1 VSRDLAERHDG
12 ILRRD
17 FLKVVGVTG
26 AGATIA
32 GCSTGDV
39 ERLLPYVVAPEE
51 ITPGVATWYTTVCRG
66 CAAECGMWVRTR
78 EGRAVKIEGNP
89 THPVSQGGICSRG
102 HATLQHLYNPD
113 RFHGPMIREGDTF
126 RQGTWDEAERL
137 LAARL
142 RRAASPTNTVDRG
155 DVVVIAGHTGP
166 TMSGLIDQFVAV
178 LGATRVD
185 YDAVTDA
192 PMLEAAR
199 IAYGTA
205 TAPRYDIGA
214 ASLLVS
220 FGYDFVD
227 TGSSP
232 VEHNKGLARMS
243 GVNDESHAK
252 GRFVFLGPRL
262 SLTGQ
267 NADEWIPIRPGSEA
281 AIALGI
287 ASAIATPEAAGP
299 YANLLQAYSP
309 AAAAEAAGV
318 SEEAI
323 VSLAE
328 RFRSEG
334 PSLALGPGVGAH
346 HRNATAANLAVMIL
360 NHVAGNVGR
369 TVHYEAQSSAA
380 TSRMGDM
387 ASAIEAMS
395 AGRIGVAIVHGTNP
409 AYSLPAQTGF
419 REAFERVPF
428 KVSFASAMDETSAM
442 ADLILPD
449 QHFLESWGDSMPRPG
464 VLAIQ
469 QPVMS
474 PVSTFDSKHSGDVM
488 LAVMRLVAA
497 APPVAPAPAA
507 PGAPAAA
514 PAPARAAAPAAATFY
529 EYLQSSHRAAY
540 TDRTVDFDTAWR
552 QALRMGYAQF
562 ASPAA
567 ASPALRAPDRALSF
581 DVPTFDGSGDLTL
594 LVHPS
599 SRFGGGEFAN
609 SAWMQEL
616 PDPVA
621 KIVWHS
627 WLEINP
633 ATAAARGLVNGDIV
647 TLASP
652 HGSVEVPVWLYPGI
666 REDAVALAM
675 GTGHTSMGRYADR
688 HGVNAVDLLPGTPE
702 QPSGA
707 MVTVATTVT
716 LEPTGR
722 AMRHATVDGANGDQ
736 HDRPIAP
743 AVQLALLGETA
754 EAAEEE
760 HGELMELQAGGGFI
774 PVPAEDGSPASFP
787 LPGSRY
793 GEYANA
799 HEGPRWAMAI
809 DLDKCTGCSACV
821 TACQAENNVPW
832 TGEDQVRM
840 GRDMMWIRIERYYEH
855 VDATQA
861 SDLDIRFL
869 PMLCQHCNNAP
880 CEPVCPVFAT
890 YHTPEGVNA
899 QVYNRCVG
907 TRYCANNCPYK
918 VRVFN
923 WYRYTDAIPE
933 PLNWQ
938 WNPDV
943 TVRDNGVMEKCSF
956 CMQRIR
962 EAENRAALED
972 QRPVRDGEIV
982 PACEQ
987 SCPAEAIVF
996 GNIRDPNAR
1005 VTQVVAS
1012 ERTYR
1017 VLDAIINTQP
1027 AVQYL
1032 RKVTF
1037 HEVAAAE
1044 H

>member
-1 VSRDLAERHDG
+1 MSRDLAERHDG

-26 AGATIA
+26 AGASIA

-51 ITPGVATWYTTVCRG
+51 VTPGVATWYTTVCGG
-66 CAAECGMWVRTR
+66 CSAGCGMWVRTR

-89 THPVSQGGICSRG
+89 EHPVSLGGICAQG

-142 RRAASPTNTVDRG
+142 RRAANPANTVDRG
-155 DVVVIAGHTGP
+155 GVLLIAGHTGP
-166 TMSGLIDQFVAV
+166 TLSRLIGEFVTA
-178 LGATRVD
+178 LGGTRVD

-192 PMLEAAR
+192 PLLEAAR
-199 IAYGTA
+199 IAYGA
-205 TAPRYDIGA
+205 ASVPHYDIGA
-214 ASLLVS
+214 ARLLVS

-232 VEHNKGLARMS
+232 VEHIKGLARMS
-243 GVNDESHAK
+243 AVNDESHAK
-252 GRFVFLGPRL
+252 GRFVYLGPRL
-262 SLTGQ
+262 STTGL

-281 AIALGI
+281 AVALGI
-287 ASAIATPEAAGP
+287 ASAIATPAAAGP

-309 AAAAEAAGV
+309 AAAAEASGV

-323 VSLAE
+323 VALAE

-360 NHVAGNVGR
+360 NHVAGNVGA
-369 TVHYEAQSSAA
+369 TVHYEATSSAA
-380 TSRMGDM
+380 ASRMGDM
-387 ASAIEAMS
+387 ESAIQTMS
-395 AGRIGVAIVHGTNP
+395 AGQIGVAIVHGTNP
-409 AYSLPAQTGF
+409 AYSLPAMAGF
-419 REAFERVPF
+419 RAAFERVPF
-428 KVSFASAMDETSAM
+428 KVSFASAMDETAAM

-449 QHFLESWGDSMPRPG
+449 HHFLEGWGDSAPRPG
-464 VLAIQ
+464 VLAIL

-474 PVSTFDSKHSGDVM
+474 PVSMFDSKHSGDVM
-488 LAVMRLVAA
+488 LSVMGLVAST
-497 APPVAPAPAA
+497 
-507 PGAPAAA
+507 PAAA
-514 PAPARAAAPAAATFY
+514 PTAATFY
-529 EYLQSSHRAAY
+529 EYLRRAHASL
-540 TDRTVDFDTAWR
+540 DDAAWR
-552 QALRMGYAQF
+552 QALRQGFTTLATS
-562 ASPAA
+562 APAA
-567 ASPALRAPDRALSF
+567 PALRAPDRALSF
-581 DVPTFDGSGDLTL
+581 DTPAFDGSGDLTL
-594 LVHPS
+594 VVHPS
-599 SRFGGGEFAN
+599 SRFRGGEFAN

-633 ATAAARGLVNGDIV
+633 TTAAARGLVNGDLV
-647 TLASP
+647 TLSSP
-652 HGSVEVPVWLYPGI
+652 HGSVELPVWLYPGI

-675 GTGHTSMGRYADR
+675 GAGHTSMGRYADGR
-688 HGVNAVDLLPGTPE
+688 GVNALDLLPATPE

-722 AMRHATVDGANGDQ
+722 RMRLASIDGANGDQ

-743 AVQLALLGETA
+743 AVQLALLGQEA

-760 HGELMELQAGGGFI
+760 HGELMELQGGGGFI
-774 PVPAEDGSPASFP
+774 PVPAEGGTPAAFP
-787 LPGSRY
+787 LEGSRY
-793 GEYANA
+793 GMYADA

-821 TACQAENNVPW
+821 TACQSENNVPW

-840 GRDMMWIRIERYYEH
+840 GRDMMWIRVERYYEH

-861 SDLDIRFL
+861 SDLDVRFL
-869 PMLCQHCNNAP
+869 PMLCQHCSNAP

-972 QRPVRDGEIV
+972 RRPVRDGEIV

-1017 VLDAIINTQP
+1017 VLDAVINTQP
-1027 AVQYL
+1027 AVNYL
-1032 RKVTF
+1032 QKVTF

>member
-1 VSRDLAERHDG
+1 MSRDLAERHDG

-26 AGATIA
+26 AGASIA

-39 ERLLPYVVAPEE
+39 ERLLPYVTAPEE
-51 ITPGVATWYTTVCRG
+51 ITPGVATWYTTVCGG
-66 CAAECGMWVRTR
+66 CASGCGMWVRTR

-89 THPVSQGGICSRG
+89 AHPVSQGGICAQG

-113 RFHGPMIREGDTF
+113 RWHGPMIREGDVL

-142 RRAASPTNTVDRG
+142 RRAANPANTVDRG
-155 DVVVIAGHTGP
+155 SVLFIAGHTGP
-166 TMSGLIDQFVAV
+166 TLSRLIGEFVTAV
-178 LGATRVD
+178 GGTRVD

-192 PMLEAAR
+192 PLLEAAR
-199 IAYGTA
+199 IAYGA
-205 TAPRYDIGA
+205 SSLPRYDIGA
-214 ASLLVS
+214 ARLLVS
-220 FGYDFVD
+220 FGYDFID
-227 TGSSP
+227 SGSSP
-232 VEHNKGLARMS
+232 VEHNKGLSRMS
-243 GVNDESHAK
+243 AVNDASHAK

-281 AIALGI
+281 AVALGI
-287 ASAIATPEAAGP
+287 AAAIATPDSAGP

-318 SEEAI
+318 SVEAI
-323 VSLAE
+323 NALAE

-334 PSLALGPGVGAH
+334 PSLAMGPGVGAH

-369 TVHYEAQSSAA
+369 TVFYEPGVGA
-380 TSRMGDM
+380 SRMGDIQ
-387 ASAIEAMS
+387 AAIAAMNS
-395 AGRIGVAIVHGTNP
+395 GSVGVAFVHGANP
-409 AYSLPAQTGF
+409 VYSLPAAAGF

-428 KVSFASAMDETSAM
+428 KVSFASAMDETSAL

-449 QHFLESWGDSMPRPG
+449 QHFLESWGDSAPRPG
-464 VLAIQ
+464 VTAIQ

-474 PVSTFDSKHSGDVM
+474 HVTVFDSKHSGDVM
-488 LAVMRLVAA
+488 LSVMRLVA
-497 APPVAPAPAA
+497 P
-507 PGAPAAA
+507 PAAA
-514 PAPARAAAPAAATFY
+514 APTTGAAAAAQPARPATFY
-529 EYLQSSHRAAY
+529 EYLRAAHASLG
-540 TDRTVDFDTAWR
+540 DAGWR
-552 QALRMGYAQF
+552 QALRDGFVTSSVALVE
-562 ASPAA
+562 APV
-567 ASPALRAPDRALSF
+567 LRAPDRALSF
-581 DVPTFDGSGDLTL
+581 DTPTFDGSGDVTL

-599 SRFGGGEFAN
+599 SRLGGGEFAN
-609 SAWMQEL
+609 SPWMQEL
-616 PDPVA
+616 PDPVS

-647 TLASP
+647 TVTSP
-652 HGSVEVPVWLYPGI
+652 QGAVEVPVWLYPGI

-675 GTGHTSMGRYADR
+675 GNGHTSMGRYADG
-688 HGVNAVDLLPGTPE
+688 HGVNALDLLPATPE

-707 MVTVATTVT
+707 MVTVASRVT
-716 LEPTGR
+716 LEPTGQR
-722 AMRHATVDGANGDQ
+722 MRLATIDGANGDQ

-743 AVQLALLGETA
+743 AVQLALLGEA
-754 EAAEEE
+754 EAEEE
-760 HGELMELQAGGGFI
+760 AHGELMELQAGGGFI

-793 GEYANA
+793 GMYADA

-840 GRDMMWIRIERYYEH
+840 GRDMMWMRIERYYEH

-923 WYRYTDAIPE
+923 WYRYTDAVPE

-962 EAENRAALED
+962 EAENRAALEER
-972 QRPVRDGEIV
+972 RPVRDGEIV

-1027 AVQYL
+1027 AVNYL
-1032 RKVTF
+1032 QKVTF

>member
-1 VSRDLAERHDG
+1 MSRDLAERHDG

-17 FLKVVGVTG
+17 FLKVVGVSG

-32 GCSTGDV
+32 GCSTQDV

-51 ITPGVATWYTTVCRG
+51 ITPGVATWYTTVCGG

-78 EGRAVKIEGNP
+78 EGRAIKVEGNP
-89 THPVSQGGICSRG
+89 THPVSQGGLCARG

-113 RFHGPMIREGDTF
+113 RFHGPMIREGAVF

-142 RRAASPTNTVDRG
+142 RRAANPQNTVDGG
-155 DVVVIAGHTGP
+155 DVLFIAGHTGP
-166 TMSGLIDQFVAV
+166 TLGRLIDEFVTAV
-178 LGATRVD
+178 GGLRVD

-199 IAYGTA
+199 IAYGVPSV
-205 TAPRYDIGA
+205 PRYDIGA
-214 ASLLVS
+214 ARLLVS

-243 GVNDESHAK
+243 AVNDESHAK

-262 SLTGQ
+262 SLTGL

-281 AIALGI
+281 AVALGI
-287 ASAIATPEAAGP
+287 ASVLATPEAAGP

-323 VSLAE
+323 NALAE
-328 RFRSEG
+328 RFRTEG
-334 PSLALGPGVGAH
+334 ASLALGPGTGAH

-369 TVHYEAQSSAA
+369 TVFYEAGSSAA
-380 TSRMGDM
+380 ATSMGDLQTAI
-387 ASAIEAMS
+387 ASMS
-395 AGRIGVAIVHGTNP
+395 AGDIGVAIVHGTNP
-409 AYSLPAQTGF
+409 AYSLPAAAGF
-419 REAFERVPF
+419 RAAFEQVPF
-428 KVSFASAMDETSAM
+428 KVSFASAMDETSAL

-449 QHFLESWGDSMPRPG
+449 QHFLEAWGDSAPRPG
-464 VLAIQ
+464 VMAIQ

-474 PVSTFDSKHSGDVM
+474 HVSLFDSKHSGDV
-488 LAVMRLVAA
+488 LISVMRLVA
-497 APPVAPAPAA
+497 PPAA
-507 PGAPAAA
+507 GAVPAAA
-514 PAPARAAAPAAATFY
+514 GPATFY
-529 EYLQSSHRAAY
+529 EYLRENHRATYGDAAG
-540 TDRTVDFDTAWR
+540 DFEAAWR
-552 QALRMGYAQF
+552 ETLRTGFGTYPV
-562 ASPAA
+562 PAIEA
-567 ASPALRAPDRALSF
+567 PTLREPDRALSF
-581 DVPTFDGSGDLTL
+581 DAPSFDGSGDVTL

-599 SRFGGGEFAN
+599 SRFAGGEFSN
-609 SAWMQEL
+609 SPWMQEL
-616 PDPVA
+616 PDPVS

-633 ATAAARGLVNGDIV
+633 TTAEARGLVQGDIV

-666 REDAVALAM
+666 RENTVAIAM
-675 GTGHTSMGRYADR
+675 GGGHTGMGRYADG
-688 HGVNAVDLLPGTPE
+688 HGVNALDLLPATPE

-722 AMRHATVDGANGDQ
+722 RMRHATVDGAAGDQ

-743 AVQLALLGETA
+743 AVQLALLGA
-754 EAAEEE
+754 EAEVEAEAE

-787 LPGSRY
+787 LEGSRY
-793 GEYANA
+793 GMYADA

-861 SDLDIRFL
+861 SDLDVRFL

-962 EAENRAALED
+962 EAENRAALEER
-972 QRPVRDGEIV
+972 RPVRDGEVV

-1017 VLDAIINTQP
+1017 VLDVLINTQP
-1027 AVQYL
+1027 AVNYL

-1037 HEVAAAE
+1037 HEVEAGHA
-1044 H
+1044 